1 MPYLKEDRRL
11 ALSQGE
17 VDVADL
23 NAGDLNYLLTATVL
37 GWLQGKPRNYESL
50 NAAVGALVSC
60 KDEFVRRIVA
70 PYETIKAHENGD
82 VYAEFFGQP
91 RIVVPEE
98 PKIIV

>member
-11 ALSQGE
+11 ALEQGK
-17 VDVADL
+17 VDIKDL
-23 NAGDLNYLLTATVL
+23 AAGDLNYLLTATVL
-37 GWLQGKPRNYESL
+37 GWLQGKPKNYESL

-60 KDEFVRRIVA
+60 KDEFVRRVVA

-82 VYAEFFGQP
+82 MYAEFFGQT
-91 RIVVPEE
+91 RIAVPEQ